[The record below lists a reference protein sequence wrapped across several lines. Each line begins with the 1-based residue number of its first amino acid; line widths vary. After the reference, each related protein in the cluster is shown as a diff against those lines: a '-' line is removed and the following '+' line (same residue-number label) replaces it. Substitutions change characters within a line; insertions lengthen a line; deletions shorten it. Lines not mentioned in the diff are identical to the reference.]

1 MNSERRIQSVIS
13 GICDE
18 LRIEYKFNSLRTD
31 KVRFNKCYSAIW
43 LIQDITE
50 AFEVYKAYAKKEQ
63 ELELGTKYLMIYGV
77 LEALYLQLNALN
89 DLRDSLGY
97 EKVNYK
103 EKHLEIYKIK
113 RNKKRCCRTPYM

>member
-1 MNSERRIQSVIS
+1 MLEDISE
-13 GICDE
+13 
-18 LRIEYKFNSLRTD
+18 
-31 KVRFNKCYSAIW
+31 AI
-43 LIQDITE
+43 
-50 AFEVYKAYAKKEQ
+50 EVYKNYARKEK
-63 ELELGTKYLMIYGV
+63 ELDLGTKYLMIYGV
-77 LEALYLQLNALN
+77 LEALYLQQNALN